1 MLKEIE
7 KMYVADNQQNFNY
20 RILILQFILFCSLI
34 CDRIEHRECLWSC

>member
-20 RILILQFILFCSLI
+20 RILILQFILFCLLT
-34 CDRIEHRECLWSC
+34 CDRIVYQECL